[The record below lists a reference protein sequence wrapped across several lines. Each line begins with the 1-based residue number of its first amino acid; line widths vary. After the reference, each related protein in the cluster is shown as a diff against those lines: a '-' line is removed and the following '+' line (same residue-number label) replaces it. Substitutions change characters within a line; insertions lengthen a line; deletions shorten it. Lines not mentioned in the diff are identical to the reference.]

1 MNKSGK
7 EGRSELKKKKRGVLN
22 PSVSTKFEYPDW
34 IRLKYFLRH
43 FIDIFIQ
50 SLSLN
55 LEKSISIP
63 LTFISRISRGFL
75 NHTIRWGILCNNC
88 SKKDIKGLCCLE
100 H

>member
-7 EGRSELKKKKRGVLN
+7 EGRSELKKKRGVLN